1 MYYVYSLI
9 SMSLYVQTHTR
20 IPLPYVHRKRAG
32 DKKGG
37 GRGRGGGVYSPR
49 KYLHLY
55 AIIFPACPVHGIMLS
70 GETRLS
76 RILKGF
82 NNIWKLLPKSWRS
95 SSSLRYVLGA
105 TLGIRP
111 IHLLFSSASSP
122 FPSSPSSFTPHITK
136 VSGVCG
142 HQGERGRGPSL
153 LLHLSPPS
161 PVSSYRVHKLSLGGY
176 DDACS
181 GDFNFSA

>member
-1 MYYVYSLI
+1 MYKRIRASLFPMYI
-9 SMSLYVQTHTR
+9 KGERRM
-20 IPLPYVHRKRAG
+20 RKEQE
-32 DKKGG
+32 GG
-37 GRGRGGGVYSPR
+37 GGSVYSPR

-122 FPSSPSSFTPHITK
+122 FPSSLPPL
-136 VSGVCG
+136 
-142 HQGERGRGPSL
+142 L
-153 LLHLSPPS
+153 LLHPA
-161 PVSSYRVHKLSLGGY
+161 YYESLGSLRARGGKGKRTISSSSPLPPPPLSGFILS
-176 DDACS
+176 CS
-181 GDFNFSA
+181 